1 VSRGVSRVRAQ
12 IGPTRSRQAVTHPNE
27 RPSQDPSEHAGQR
40 QAGRAQRPASQPATA
55 RAPGLDGVRAL
66 AVLTV
71 LAFHEQFSAFPGGFL
86 GVDVFFVLSGY
97 LITDL
102 LVAQWDRRGRLDLR
116 SFWVRRARRL
126 LPALAVVLVTVT
138 AAVAVIE
145 PAQLGALRPALV
157 AAVTYSSNWWQA
169 AQHQSY
175 FAGFGPPP
183 PLQHLWSLAIEEQF
197 YLVWPLILVTVLLTG
212 PSQRLRAAVAWLGA
226 VASAVAMAVMY
237 VPDADPSW
245 VYYGT
250 DTHAS
255 ALLIGAALAL
265 TWPLRRLRTAT
276 RDNVARADIA
286 GLAGI
291 AVLAWA
297 MGHFSGSDPALY
309 PAGLFVAALAA
320 GGLVLAAAT
329 PGSVSRMLSWNPLR
343 WLGLRSYGIYLW
355 HWPVIALAAAVAG
368 PGSTGVGLWL
378 IETVTAITLAAASW
392 RWIEEPII
400 RNGFRATVV
409 ARYRVVADSAA
420 SARRS
425 PGRAFPAVFMA
436 VALSVVGTAGY
447 GVLDAPSSAGLQ
459 QQITHGAKVSGAT
472 PAKRVTAERAARRR
486 AAQRAAAVRIPGSKV
501 TAIGDSVMLASAPQL
516 AQALPGI
523 SINAQVSRQMGA
535 GLGVVASLADSGG
548 LRRVVVVGLGTN
560 GTVTAGQIIQLIAMI
575 GPHRRLVLINTF
587 VPRPWQDSDNQVLA
601 AAARQHANVVLA
613 NWYATIEYH
622 TSLLWSDMVHP
633 RPAGAPLYAQM
644 VASAVQA
651 TRNIRAGKTP
661 WPPPVRV
668 PSARLGQAG

>member
-1 VSRGVSRVRAQ
+1 M
-12 IGPTRSRQAVTHPNE
+12 
-27 RPSQDPSEHAGQR
+27 
-40 QAGRAQRPASQPATA
+40 
-55 RAPGLDGVRAL
+55 
-66 AVLTV
+66 
-71 LAFHEQFSAFPGGFL
+71 
-86 GVDVFFVLSGY
+86 
-97 LITDL
+97 
-102 LVAQWDRRGRLDLR
+102 
-116 SFWVRRARRL
+116 
-126 LPALAVVLVTVT
+126 
-138 AAVAVIE
+138 AVI
-145 PAQLGALRPALV
+145 
-157 AAVTYSSNWWQA
+157 
-169 AQHQSY
+169 
-175 FAGFGPPP
+175 
-183 PLQHLWSLAIEEQF
+183 
-197 YLVWPLILVTVLLTG
+197 
-212 PSQRLRAAVAWLGA
+212 
-226 VASAVAMAVMY
+226 Y
-237 VPDADPSW
+237 VPGTDPSW

-276 RDNVARADIA
+276 RENVARADIA

-343 WLGLRSYGIYLW
+343 WLGVRSYGIYLW

-378 IETVTAITLAAASW
+378 AETVTAIILAAASW

-409 ARYRVVADSAA
+409 ARYRAVADSAA

-425 PGRAFPAVFMA
+425 PGRAFPAVFMV

-459 QQITHGAKVSGAT
+459 QQITHGATVSAASQPNGA
-472 PAKRVTAERAARRR
+472 AARAARQR
-486 AAQRAAAVRIPGSKV
+486 AAQHTAAVRIPGSKV

-516 AQALPGI
+516 EQALPGI

-535 GLGVVASLADSGG
+535 GLGVVASLAGSGG

-560 GTVTAGQIIQLIAMI
+560 GTVTAGQILQLIAMI
-575 GPHRRLVLINTF
+575 GSHRRLVLINTF
-587 VPRPWQDSDNQVLA
+587 VPRPWQNGDNRVLA

-613 NWYATIEYH
+613 NWYATIEH
-622 TSLLWSDMVHP
+622 RTNLLWSDMVHP

-651 TRNIRAGKTP
+651 TSSIGAVARP
-661 WPPPVRV
+661 WPPPCRCPQRV
-668 PSARLGQAG
+668 WAGRLGCGRDRQAGCRAAQCSATKFRATKFRATQCRADG

>member
-1 VSRGVSRVRAQ
+1 MSRGVSRVRAQ
-12 IGPTRSRQAVTHPNE
+12 IVPTRRRKAATHPNE
-27 RPSQDPSEHAGQR
+27 RPSEDPNEHTGQR
-40 QAGRAQRPASQPATA
+40 QTGRAQRPASKPATA

-66 AVLTV
+66 AVLVV

-102 LVAQWDRRGRLDLR
+102 LVAQWDRRGQLNLR

-126 LPALAVVLVTVT
+126 LPALAVVLVSVT

-197 YLVWPLILVTVLLTG
+197 YLVWPLILVTVLLTCQ
-212 PSQRLRAAVAWLGA
+212 SQRLRAAVAWLGA
-226 VASAVAMAVMY
+226 VASAVAMAVIY

-250 DTHAS
+250 GTHAS

-343 WLGLRSYGIYLW
+343 WLGIRSYGIYLW

-378 IETVTAITLAAASW
+378 VETVTAITLAAASW

-400 RNGFRATVV
+400 RNGFRATVL
-409 ARYRVVADSAA
+409 ARYRVVADSVA

-425 PGRAFPAVFMA
+425 PGRAFPAVFMV

-459 QQITHGAKVSGAT
+459 QQITHGAKVSAAT
-472 PAKRVTAERAARRR
+472 QAKRVTAARAARR
-486 AAQRAAAVRIPGSKV
+486 AAQRAATVRIPGSKV

-516 AQALPGI
+516 EQALPGI

-560 GTVTAGQIIQLIAMI
+560 GTVTAGQILQLIAMI

-587 VPRPWQDSDNQVLA
+587 VPRPWQDGDNQVLA
-601 AAARQHANVVLA
+601 AAAREHANVVLA

-651 TRNIRAGKTP
+651 THTIRAGKTP

-668 PSARLGQAG
+668 PSKRLSRTG